1 MDTRYD
7 LDSVQSTLAPFAK
20 TRSPPGKGTLAD
32 LHVHVQVYVH
42 VRVRVRVHVHV
53 CVAHRVL
60 LRGESD
66 HVAPRSGDEATVGHD
81 GVRAHDD
88 LVGIRVRV
96 RVGVRVRVM
105 GLGLGLGLWG

>member
-1 MDTRYD
+1 MT
-7 LDSVQSTLAPFAK
+7 P
-20 TRSPPGKGTLAD
+20 
-32 LHVHVQVYVH
+32 
-42 VRVRVRVHVHV
+42 
-53 CVAHRVL
+53 
-60 LRGESD
+60 RG
-66 HVAPRSGDEATVGHD
+66 GDEATIGHD